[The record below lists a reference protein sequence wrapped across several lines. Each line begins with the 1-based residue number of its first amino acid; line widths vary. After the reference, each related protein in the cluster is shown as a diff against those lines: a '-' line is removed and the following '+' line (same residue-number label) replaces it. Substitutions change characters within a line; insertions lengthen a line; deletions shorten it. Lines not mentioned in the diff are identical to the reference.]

1 MHEAVIVSAART
13 AAGKAPG
20 GTLRGTR
27 PDELGAVAI
36 AEALKRASGIDAGE
50 IDDVIMGCAM
60 PEAEQGMNVARIAS
74 LRAGIPVSASAVT
87 VNRFC
92 SSGLQAIAYAAERVM
107 CGFAQT
113 IVAGG
118 TESMSL
124 VPMGGHKIAPNPTL
138 IDSYPDVYLSTGLVA
153 ENHARESTISR
164 EEQDRYA
171 LRSHQ
176 RALAAIDSGRFA
188 QEIVPVTATLI
199 STGGREPFSKS
210 GQSSTGG
217 RESIARSAK
226 PKNDSRPHVEKVTF
240 SVDEGP
246 RRDTSAAALAKLRP
260 AFHANGTVT
269 AGNSSQTSDGAAA
282 VIVTSAERAQA
293 AGLTPMARFVT
304 FATAGV
310 EPERFGI
317 GPVPAIQKA
326 LKLAGL
332 TLDQIDLI
340 ELNEAF
346 AAQVL
351 ACLRALPIDPDRLN
365 VNGGAI
371 ALGHPL
377 GCTGAKLTTTILHE
391 MKRRN
396 ARYGMVT
403 MCVGGGMGAAGIFER
418 V

>member
-1 MHEAVIVSAART
+1 MNEAVIVSAART
-13 AAGKAPG
+13 AVGKAPG

-27 PDELGAVAI
+27 PDELAAAAI
-36 AEALKRASGIDAGE
+36 GEALKRAPGIDAGE
-50 IDDVIMGCAM
+50 VDDVILGCAM

-107 CGFAQT
+107 CGFAST

-138 IDSYPDVYLSTGLVA
+138 VDRYPDVYLSTGLVA
-153 ENHARESTISR
+153 ENHARESGISR
-164 EEQDRYA
+164 EEQDAFA
-171 LRSHQ
+171 LRSHL
-176 RALAAIDSGRFA
+176 RAIAAIDDGKFVE
-188 QEIVPVTATLI
+188 EIVPVTAAVI
-199 STGGREPFSKS
+199 E
-210 GQSSTGG
+210 Q
-217 RESIARSAK
+217 IATYGNLALAAPA
-226 PKNDSRPHVEKVTF
+226 PKTRQVLF

-246 RRDTSAAALAKLRP
+246 RRDTSAEALAKLRP
-260 AFHANGTVT
+260 AFHTKGTVT

-282 VIVTSAERAQA
+282 VVVTSASRAKDT
-293 AGLTPMARFVT
+293 GLTPMARFVT

-310 EPERFGI
+310 EPERFGV

-332 TLDQIDLI
+332 RLDQIDLI

-351 ACLRALPIDPDRLN
+351 ACLKALPIDPDRLN

-377 GCTGAKLTTTILHE
+377 GCTGAKLTTTLLHE

-418 V
+418 I